1 MKITGIEGYMLDF
14 PQDPPWGYSKGWVTS
29 APTLLIEVST
39 DEGITGWGEAYGP
52 PGPIHE
58 LIQNLSGPNVTGAD
72 PFETEKIWGM
82 LRHEIRDH
90 SQSGIAMAAIS
101 AIDIACW
108 DIKGKAL
115 NTPVCKLLGG
125 PVHETLHCYASAI
138 RYTKDPDQSDAL
150 TDPVVPAKRYLEQG
164 FSAIKLAIG
173 MLDISEDIERIK
185 SVREFLPS
193 DVDLMIDANH
203 AYNSRT
209 AKQLAKQIED
219 LDIFWLEDPLSQ
231 DDIPG
236 YRSLRASTSIPLAGG
251 ETLSGRP
258 AFRDILVEDIFDV
271 IIPETGL
278 AGGLT
283 ETKKIFDLTDV
294 FGVGCTPHGFASVIG
309 TAAAIHL
316 AASHAPNP
324 FTTGSES
331 LPFEWT
337 PPPLDRFGNLAID
350 PLRCVDGKVVVPIER
365 PGLGVEIDR
374 DALRILART
383 A

>member
-1 MKITGIEGYMLDF
+1 MKITSVNGYVLNF

-29 APTLLIEVST
+29 APTLLIELST
-39 DEGITGWGEAYGP
+39 NEGISGWGESYGP
-52 PGPIHE
+52 PRPIFE
-58 LIQNLSGPNVTGAD
+58 MIQNLTSLNVIGSD
-72 PFETEKIWGM
+72 PFQTEKLWAM

-90 SQSGIAMAAIS
+90 SQGGIAMAAIS

-115 NTPVCKLLGG
+115 NAPVCKLLGG
-125 PVHETLHCYASAI
+125 PVREELECYASAI
-138 RYTKDPDQSDAL
+138 RYTKDPDQSDSLA
-150 TDPVVPAKRYLEQG
+150 DPVTLAKIFVDQG

-173 MLDISEDIERIK
+173 MLSISEDIVRIK
-185 SVREFLPS
+185 RVREFLPP

-203 AYNSRT
+203 AYNSRV
-209 AKQLAKQIED
+209 AIELAKQIEN
-219 LDIFWLEDPLSQ
+219 LDIFWLEDPLAQ
-231 DDIPG
+231 DDLPG
-236 YRSLRASTSIPLAGG
+236 YQSLRQSTSIPLAGG

-258 AFRDILVEDIFDV
+258 AFRDVLAENIFDV
-271 IIPETGL
+271 LIPETGL

-283 ETKKIFDLTDV
+283 EAKKIFDLSDV
-294 FGVGCTPHGFASVIG
+294 FGVGCTPHGFASVVG

-324 FTTGSES
+324 SSTRSET

-337 PPPLDRFGNLAID
+337 PSPLDRFGDLAIT
-350 PLRCVDGKVVVPIER
+350 PFECANGKIAVPIER

-374 DALRILART
+374 DILGRLT
-383 A
+383 GDG